1 MFRYRQ
7 SSASWIS
14 FGCIFLRYCRR
25 LSGILLMA
33 TEALEI
39 SGKACGQTGPY
50 PVVERI
56 PDQCTGG
63 LVGANLK
70 RILNN
75 VIHNLIRF
83 VVLFYMGMTFN
94 YYTSH
99 LDITPYI
106 HQSNTDIV
114 VSKTILGS

>member
-83 VVLFYMGMTFN
+83 VVLFYMG
-94 YYTSH
+94 
-99 LDITPYI
+99 
-106 HQSNTDIV
+106 TDIFIYYV
-114 VSKTILGS
+114 FDV